1 MTSVNSN
8 SVGRIIGLRPLMPRT
23 SYPFYTLFPLLFKQK
38 EWNRGLR
45 VKNYVTTYPSMRTF
59 FQCSLHIY
67 TLFTSGG
74 NDIWQR
80 WVQVAETLIA
90 KSSSF
95 SRREESDS
103 LRTQKS
109 KSASL
114 KKYICKILCSL
125 WHFVESIWF
134 KAPQSAKKIHLL
146 PAFPQLVFQ
155 PLMSTQT
162 GFMIGARQPSGLY
175 YWSLI

>member
-1 MTSVNSN
+1 
-8 SVGRIIGLRPLMPRT
+8 
-23 SYPFYTLFPLLFKQK
+23 
-38 EWNRGLR
+38 
-45 VKNYVTTYPSMRTF
+45 MRTF

-90 KSSSF
+90 ESSSF

-114 KKYICKILCSL
+114 KKYILNFFAHCDILLKAFGSKHCK
-125 WHFVESIWF
+125 V
-134 KAPQSAKKIHLL
+134 PKKFHLLLLL

-155 PLMSTQT
+155 PLMSAQT
-162 GFMIGARQPSGLY
+162 GFTIWAEVSWAEVKSTIALRQRDLGFESSFFFMWTVTSKL
-175 YWSLI
+175 